1 MPSAFLV
8 NAALLFAGVIAFV
21 VACVIGTFWQRTRPW
36 RYRFILVPM
45 GFVVAGGI
53 GISAQAH
60 LLRWIQGGH
69 LQHSLAGA
77 LFQSATLLI
86 AGCAGGLA
94 GLGLG
99 SSLDRGLERGLERG
113 YPDLSTDLDPDDSND
128 TLDDYRPTR
137 RRQPPTSDK
146 VVPISNGRRHPGI
159 LHQVKAITHSDQ
171 AR

>member
-1 MPSAFLV
+1 VPSPFLI
-8 NAALLFAGVIAFV
+8 NAVLLFAGVIAFV
-21 VACVIGTFWQRTRPW
+21 VACFTGTFWRRAQPW
-36 RYRFILVPM
+36 RYRFILAPM

-53 GISAQAH
+53 SISAQAH

-86 AGCAGGLA
+86 AGCAGCLA

-99 SSLDRGLERGLERG
+99 SSLDRGLDRD
-113 YPDLSTDLDPDDSND
+113 YSDISTDLALNDSYD
-128 TLDDYRPTR
+128 TLDHYPPTR
-137 RRQPPTSDK
+137 RRQAPAPDK
-146 VVPISNGRRHPGI
+146 VVPISNGRRHPAV
-159 LHQVKAITHSDQ
+159 LPQVKAVSQNDQ